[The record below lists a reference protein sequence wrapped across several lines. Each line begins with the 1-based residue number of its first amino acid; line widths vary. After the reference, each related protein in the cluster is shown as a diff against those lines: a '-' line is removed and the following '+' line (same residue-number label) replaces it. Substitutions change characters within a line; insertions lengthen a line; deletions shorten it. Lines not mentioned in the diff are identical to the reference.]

1 MTSRILVYG
10 VDGFM
15 GALTSH
21 AAWRAG
27 LSHIAGGR
35 AIAGVAQHAA
45 ALAKEA
51 GAGKGAGPAEPR
63 TFTLGNAERIA
74 GQLDDVGVVVN
85 CENLEGDD
93 LRSLVVACI
102 ATGTH
107 LVDLSADRACV
118 AALAAFDEAA
128 GKAKTMLMAGAG
140 FDFAATDAVSVRL
153 AQILPGAR
161 AVTLAVKRGPRTMT
175 EAAWLVAA
183 MREEGETLK
192 NGQFVA
198 ARAGERTI
206 EIAFDEGPEKA
217 WLAPWRGEAMA
228 ARHRGIYSTLETYEV
243 LPEKA
248 ARALEEGTMAYRF
261 FKRGWG
267 LKRLERK
274 LARGKVAPGKAELRD
289 GRAVVWGEA
298 RHPDG
303 RIRRARLETPETH
316 VYSAEAAVLL
326 ARMALD
332 GAAKPGY
339 QLPSAIAGA
348 ALVENIPGVTWREI
362 VERAE
367 ETADEDGR
375 SVAAAVSPQE
385 EPESA

>member
-1 MTSRILVYG
+1 MKSRILVYG

-21 AAWRAG
+21 TAWRAG
-27 LSHIAGGR
+27 LSHVAGGR
-35 AIAGVAQHAA
+35 AIAGVAQHAT

-51 GAGKGAGPAEPR
+51 RAGKGAGPAEPR
-63 TFTLGNAERIA
+63 IFTLGNAERIA

-85 CENLEGDD
+85 CERLEGDD

-107 LVDLSADRACV
+107 LIDLSADRARV
-118 AALAAFDEAA
+118 AALAAFDERA

-153 AQILPGAR
+153 AQILPGVR
-161 AVTLAVKRGPRTMT
+161 AVTLTVKAGQRTME
-175 EAAWLVAA
+175 EAVWLVAA

-192 NGQFVA
+192 NGQFVTA
-198 ARAGERTI
+198 CAGEKAI
-206 EIAFDEGPEKA
+206 EAGFGREPEKA
-217 WLAPWRGEAMA
+217 WLAPWRGEALA
-228 ARHRGIYSTLETYEV
+228 ARHRGIYSTLEVYEV
-243 LPEKA
+243 LPEKV
-248 ARALEEGTMAYRF
+248 ARVLERGTMAHRL

-274 LARGKVAPGKAELRD
+274 LAREKIAPGKAELRN

-316 VYSAEAAVLL
+316 VYSAETAVLL
-326 ARMALD
+326 ARMTLD

-348 ALVENIPGVTWREI
+348 ALVEDIPGVTWREI

-375 SVAAAVSPQE
+375 PVAVTAPPQG
-385 EPESA
+385 EPESV

>member
-1 MTSRILVYG
+1 MKSRILVYG

-15 GALTSH
+15 GALTSR
-21 AAWRAG
+21 AAARAG
-27 LSHIAGGR
+27 LVHVAGGR

-45 ALAKEA
+45 ALAKET
-51 GAGKGAGPAEPR
+51 GKALGEPR
-63 TFTLGNAERIA
+63 TFTPGNAERIA

-85 CENLEGDD
+85 CADLEGED
-93 LRSLVVACI
+93 LRSLIVACI

-107 LVDLSADRACV
+107 LVDLSADRARV

-128 GKAKTMLMAGAG
+128 AKERTMLMAGAG
-140 FDFAATDAVSVRL
+140 FDFAAADAVAVRL

-161 AVTLAVKRGPRTMT
+161 AVTIAVKRGPRTME
-175 EAAWLVAA
+175 EAARLVAA

-192 NGQFVA
+192 NGQFVP

-206 EIAFDEGPEKA
+206 EVDFDEGPEKA

-228 ARHRGIYSTLETYEV
+228 ARHRGIFSTLEAYEA

-248 ARALEEGTMAYRF
+248 ARVLEPGTMANRLF
-261 FKRGWG
+261 RRGWG
-267 LKRLERK
+267 VKRLQRR
-274 LARGKVAPGKAELRD
+274 LANGRLAPGRRDLQD

-303 RIRRARLETPETH
+303 RVRRARLETPQTH
-316 VYSAEAAVLL
+316 VYSAEAAVLI
-326 ARMALD
+326 ARRALD
-332 GAAKPGY
+332 LAKPGY
-339 QLPSAIAGA
+339 QLPSAVAGA
-348 ALVENIPGVTWREI
+348 ALVEEIEGVQWREI
-362 VERAE
+362 AERAE

-375 SVAAAVSPQE
+375 PVTSAAMPKA
-385 EPESA
+385 EPEGA

>member
-1 MTSRILVYG
+1 MKSRILVYG

-15 GALTSH
+15 GALTSR

-27 LSHIAGGR
+27 LAHVAGGR
-35 AIAGVAQHAA
+35 VIAGVAQHAA

-51 GAGKGAGPAEPR
+51 GSKTAGTPAEPR

-74 GQLDDVGVVVN
+74 GQLDDVGVLVN
-85 CENLEGDD
+85 CESLQGDD
-93 LRSLVVACI
+93 LRSLIVACI

-107 LVDLSADRACV
+107 LIDLSADRARV
-118 AALAAFDEAA
+118 SALAAFDEAA
-128 GKAKTMLMAGAG
+128 QKAKTMLMAGAG
-140 FDFAATDAVSVRL
+140 FDFAAADAVSVRL

-161 AVTLAVKRGPRTMT
+161 AVTLAVKRGPRTME
-175 EAAWLVAA
+175 EAARLVAA

-192 NGQFVA
+192 NGQFVP
-198 ARAGERTI
+198 ARAGEKVI
-206 EIAFDEGPEKA
+206 EVDFDEGPEKA

-228 ARHRGIYSTLETYEV
+228 ARHRGIYSTLEAYEA

-248 ARALEEGTMAYRF
+248 ARVLEEGTMAHRF
-261 FKRGWG
+261 FRRGWG

-274 LARGKVAPGKAELRD
+274 LAGGRLAPGKAALKD

-316 VYSAEAAVLL
+316 VYSAETAVLL
-326 ARMALD
+326 ARRAIE

-348 ALVENIPGVTWREI
+348 ALVEEIPGVTWREI
-362 VERAE
+362 AERAE

-375 SVAAAVSPQE
+375 PVTSPVPPGAAA
-385 EPESA
+385 ESA